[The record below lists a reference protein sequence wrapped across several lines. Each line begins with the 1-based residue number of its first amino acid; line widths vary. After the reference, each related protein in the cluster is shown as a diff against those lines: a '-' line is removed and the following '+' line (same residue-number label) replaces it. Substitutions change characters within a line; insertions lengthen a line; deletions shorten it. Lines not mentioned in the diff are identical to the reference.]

1 MLEKNRDL
9 SLSLFRPSVPHKRK
23 ARTRKTSDTE
33 SREQLR
39 KRRGISRMA
48 VRGKQRENENQS
60 RRGSELLPQQ
70 VEWVEYL
77 SLRKGGVDS

>member
-1 MLEKNRDL
+1 
-9 SLSLFRPSVPHKRK
+9 
-23 ARTRKTSDTE
+23 
-33 SREQLR
+33 
-39 KRRGISRMA
+39 MA

-70 VEWVEYL
+70 VKWVEYL